1 MESIGNRSG
10 ELKIRKNDDLIYIEG
25 TTGNGYKRMIWID
38 WQQLSFIFH
47 WRTSRGH
54 VNQMYLG
61 YVLLTNN
68 HQISVLSDTQ
78 RSFVSC
84 THIYRCGSMGALHY
98 LVTRGCSLIEAPPLY
113 CLRPGTCHLLGCYN
127 SRRENCRSFI
137 DKERLWPTSDT
148 CHFYSQSVGQY

>member
-1 MESIGNRSG
+1 MGAEVESIGNRSG

-78 RSFVSC
+78 RSFVSSSVKGRWFTKIKC
-84 THIYRCGSMGALHY
+84 NKEHQYLILYQHCSHTVLLVNCFLMIIYSGDAE
-98 LVTRGCSLIEAPPLY
+98 I
-113 CLRPGTCHLLGCYN
+113 
-127 SRRENCRSFI
+127 F
-137 DKERLWPTSDT
+137 
-148 CHFYSQSVGQY
+148 